1 MHRILRRFS
10 RDESG
15 ATAIEYSMI
24 AALIALAIITAAQL
38 LGIELVGVFESIET
52 GLKKRVTVT

>member
-1 MHRILRRFS
+1 MHRILGRFA

-24 AALIALAIITAAQL
+24 AALIGLVLITVAQL
-38 LGIELVGVFESIET
+38 LGLELIGVFESVET
-52 GLKKRVTVT
+52 GLKKRVAVT

>member
-1 MHRILRRFS
+1 MDRILCRFVE
-10 RDESG
+10 DESG

-24 AALIALAIITAAQL
+24 AALIGLVLIAVAQALGL
-38 LGIELVGVFESIET
+38 ELVGVFESVET